1 MLFSI
6 SKLYETETC
15 NRQTVRNYVETRP
28 PYIHVCF
35 ESRVMRVL
43 GRKALETMV
52 RIKELVWMKKS
63 LSDKE

>member
-28 PYIHVCF
+28 PCIHVCF

-43 GRKALETMV
+43 GRKALETMDQRV
-52 RIKELVWMKKS
+52 GMDEKKFIR
-63 LSDKE
+63 